1 MMETKIPDMFSAI
14 ARRYDMLNKILSG
27 GLDKTWRLKTA
38 RAADPSPGCRVL
50 DICTGTADLALS
62 FSEIQPHSRIT
73 GIDLSP
79 EMLEI
84 GMAKINAKRCRPQI
98 FLGRGNAMDLPFE
111 DSSFDITATAFGLRN
126 IPDCRKGLQEM
137 KRVTKTG
144 GRILILE
151 FAPPR
156 QGPWAAM
163 LGGYLRHVVP
173 KIGSWLGHSFQAY
186 AYLSSS
192 ILSFFAPAKLCQ
204 IIKETDLNE
213 ISSQPLTGGIA
224 YLYQA
229 RKI

>member
-1 MMETKIPDMFSAI
+1 MFSTI
-14 ARRYDMLNKILSG
+14 ARRYDILNKILSG

-38 RAADPSPGCRVL
+38 QAASPSPGCRIL

-84 GMAKINAKRCRPQI
+84 GTTKINAKRCRPQI
-98 FLGRGNAMDLPFE
+98 FLGRGNAMNLPFE

-126 IPDCRKGLQEM
+126 IPDCRQGLHEM

-144 GRILILE
+144 GKILVLE

-156 QGPWAAM
+156 KDLWTTVI
-163 LGGYLRHVVP
+163 GGYLKHIVP
-173 KIGSWLGHSFQAY
+173 RIGAWISHSSQAY

-192 ILSFFAPAKLCQ
+192 IFSFFPPAKLCQ
-204 IIKETDLNE
+204 IMEETDLSE
-213 ISSQPLTGGIA
+213 ITSQPLTGGIA

-229 RKI
+229 RKHHNA